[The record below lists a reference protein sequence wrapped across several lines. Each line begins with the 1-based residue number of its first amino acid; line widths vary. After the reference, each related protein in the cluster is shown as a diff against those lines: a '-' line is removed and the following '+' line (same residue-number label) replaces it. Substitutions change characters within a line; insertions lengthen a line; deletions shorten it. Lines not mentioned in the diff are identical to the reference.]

1 MALWR
6 EALSRLEIPQEK
18 DVATTAYM
26 NRDTRPLPP
35 SRRTYGPWQFVGLWV
50 VTGSFNIGGWTTGS
64 AIIALGLNVW
74 QAMLTVI
81 IGHCLVG
88 VICVLAGGPG
98 AKWHVGFSIIQK
110 ASWGMWGSLIP
121 LVQRIML
128 SFIWYSTQV
137 YWGGQCVRTFIAA
150 IWPSFNDLRRPL
162 ANGTMTVADFTGFV
176 IFSMLCLPLIWIRP
190 ERYHVPFAVAAVTVI
205 PTMLALFVWCV
216 ATVDGLG
223 PLVDDIE
230 GMTGIEQAKGARL
243 GWMLVLGVCTNISGI
258 ATHLFSQSDYTRFAR
273 RPRDQLA
280 AQLVFVPTNTILVAF
295 IGIVCTSCAAHMFP
309 HTRGTLVWEP
319 FRFLDALQYHNNN
332 SSLSRVAVAF
342 ASLAFIFA
350 QFGIAVA
357 QNALSNGIDLSALAP
372 RVFNL
377 RRGAYLTAA
386 FAFIMQPWQLL
397 NGANKFLT
405 VMGGYGVFLGSMTGI
420 MFADYYIVRRRTLKL
435 THLYELSDRSVY
447 WYWRGIN
454 PRAVVAWVAGTW
466 PLMPGF
472 VRQVQEPG
480 AEWKGWSQ
488 LYYLAWPL
496 GCLIAG
502 GVYCLLHFAVAPMRG
517 TKEVDDA
524 DYFGTF
530 GEEAAIGAIDAPLMA
545 ARSQDSRCESAP
557 ADSKSDDRVGGVT
570 GG

>member
-1 MALWR
+1 MAVWR
-6 EALSRLEIPQEK
+6 ECLSRLEIAREK

-121 LVQRIML
+121 LIQRIML

-150 IWPSFNDLRRPL
+150 IWPSFNNLRQPL
-162 ANGTMTVADFTGFV
+162 ANGTMTVADFVGFI
-176 IFSMLCLPLIWIRP
+176 IFSLLCLPLIWIRP
-190 ERYHVPFAVAAVTVI
+190 ERYHVPFAIAAVTVI
-205 PTMLALFVWCV
+205 PTMIALFIWCV

-223 PLVDDIE
+223 PLVNDIS
-230 GMTGIEQAKGARL
+230 GMTGIEQATGSRL

-273 RPRDQLA
+273 RPRDQLI
-280 AQLVFVPTNTILVAF
+280 AQLIFVPTNTILVAF
-295 IGIVCTSCAAHMFP
+295 IGIVCTSCAAAMFP

-319 FRFLDALQYHNNN
+319 FRFLDALQAHHNN

-386 FAFIMQPWQLL
+386 VAFIMQPWQLL
-397 NGANKFLT
+397 NGASKFLT

-420 MFADYYIVRRRTLKL
+420 MFADYYIVRRRRLRL
-435 THLYELSDRSVY
+435 THLYELSDQSIY
-447 WYWRGIN
+447 WYWRGVN
-454 PRAVVAWVAGTW
+454 FRAIIAWVVGTW

-472 VRQVQEPG
+472 VRQVQTPG
-480 AEWKGWSQ
+480 VEWRGWSQ
-488 LYYLAWPL
+488 LYYMAWPL
-496 GCLIAG
+496 GCLIAAG
-502 GVYCLLHFAVAPMRG
+502 TYCLLQFFVAPMKG
-517 TKEVDDA
+517 TREVDDA

-530 GEEAAIGAIDAPLMA
+530 EEVVGTLEVPLMA
-545 ARSQDSRCESAP
+545 ARSQESQCDSAVP
-557 ADSKSDDRVGGVT
+557 VDSKTDDRVGV
-570 GG
+570 